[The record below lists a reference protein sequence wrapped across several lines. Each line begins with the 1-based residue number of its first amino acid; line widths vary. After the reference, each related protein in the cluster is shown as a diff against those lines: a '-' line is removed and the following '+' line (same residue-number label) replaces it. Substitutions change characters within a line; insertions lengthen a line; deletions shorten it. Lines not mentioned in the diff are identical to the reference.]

1 MTNLDLVEQQ
11 LFADPKVRDRLVK
24 DYGLSPAPTTPAE
37 LSRGLVT
44 AFGQRPLP
52 DPLNANVSYRD
63 VYRAAVLAL
72 ASNSRSWSSFIARE
86 PQLAELLRGYD
97 PQAVASAVATGA
109 LTAGDLAACIPGQ
122 TSSADARAMLSW
134 ADLIAN
140 AGGYY
145 QRVVAIARAFERAG
159 AGEHEVVPCVSAFL
173 GHPPSDKML
182 AKCLPG
188 LVRPAGLETSKAPGM
203 GATLASEFLRN
214 LGWSGFKPDR
224 HIQRL
229 FSAWFPE
236 VVKGC
241 HERAVELA
249 ALVGRRA
256 KDVVA
261 FFTFSLVG
269 HAVTPP
275 GRTLSEA
282 DNLVWALGAYV
293 EKKGRESV
301 VVYRRDG

>member
-1 MTNLDLVEQQ
+1 MINLDLIEQR
-11 LFADPKVRDRLVK
+11 LFDDPNVRARLVK
-24 DYGLSPAPTTPAE
+24 DYGLSPVPTTAAE
-37 LSRGLVT
+37 LSRGLIT
-44 AFGQRPLP
+44 SFGQRPVS
-52 DPLNANVSYRD
+52 DPLDPNVSYRD

-122 TSSADARAMLSW
+122 TSSADARAMIAW

-173 GHPPSDKML
+173 GHPPSDKTL
-182 AKCLPG
+182 AKCLPD
-188 LVRPAGLETSKAPGM
+188 LERPDGLETWKAPGM

-214 LGWSGFKPDR
+214 LGWSSFKPDR

-229 FSAWFPE
+229 FSRWFPD
-236 VVKGC
+236 VVDGY
-241 HERAVELA
+241 HERAVELS
-249 ALVGRRA
+249 ALVGTRA

-269 HAVTPP
+269 HEVTPP

-293 EKKGRESV
+293 ERKGRESG
-301 VVYRRDG
+301 VVYWGDG